1 MPEMQDRTQVW
12 PLGWEYPLEEEMA
25 TCSSILAWKIYGQSN
40 LAGYSP
46 WGHKELD
53 LTEETALTHADWIKF
68 IKILKQHCFLPS
80 QGYLIIW
87 PLMSS
92 WLHYWLEGY
101 IIVLY
106 CTTLSY
112 IWLFVT
118 PWTLAHQVLLSIKFS
133 RQVYWSGLP
142 FPTPGDFPN
151 PQIKPL
157 SLLSSSLAGR
167 FFTTVPSGKPHKRVW
182 TKVNEGLVEGAIFHE
197 LVQQSTQAHSTT

>member
-1 MPEMQDRTQVW
+1 MDSRLSGPSVHGVLKAR
-12 PLGWEYPLEEEMA
+12 
-25 TCSSILAWKIYGQSN
+25 
-40 LAGYSP
+40 
-46 WGHKELD
+46 
-53 LTEETALTHADWIKF
+53 
-68 IKILKQHCFLPS
+68 ILKWFAIPVELFQILKDDA
-80 QGYLIIW
+80 LK
-87 PLMSS
+87 
-92 WLHYWLEGY
+92 
-101 IIVLY
+101 VLY
-106 CTTLSY
+106 SICQQFGKLSTGHRPGKGQFSFQFQRKVKSLSHV
-112 IWLFVT
+112 WLFVT
-118 PWTLAHQVLLSIKFS
+118 PWTLAHQASSSMGFS